1 MKFAGGAGNEQPTQ
15 PSRTLGSRPADA
27 GGTGAAHAW
36 IGAIE
41 QLIVQ
46 VNRMARPTLATDEA
60 EGLTLDH
67 EIVHDHFKAARS
79 PKARCDIRRA
89 Q

>member
-15 PSRTLGSRPADA
+15 PSRTLGSHPADA

-36 IGAIE
+36 IGAPE

-46 VNRMARPTLATDEA
+46 VNRMAIPTSFHVQD
-60 EGLTLDH
+60 
-67 EIVHDHFKAARS
+67 
-79 PKARCDIRRA
+79 
-89 Q
+89 

>member
-1 MKFAGGAGNEQPTQ
+1 MRKRFALLHGARCSTAVGRTAKNGAASCSMKFAGGAGNEQPTQ

-36 IGAIE
+36 IGATE

-46 VNRMARPTLATDEA
+46 VNRMAIPTSFHVQD
-60 EGLTLDH
+60 
-67 EIVHDHFKAARS
+67 
-79 PKARCDIRRA
+79 
-89 Q
+89 